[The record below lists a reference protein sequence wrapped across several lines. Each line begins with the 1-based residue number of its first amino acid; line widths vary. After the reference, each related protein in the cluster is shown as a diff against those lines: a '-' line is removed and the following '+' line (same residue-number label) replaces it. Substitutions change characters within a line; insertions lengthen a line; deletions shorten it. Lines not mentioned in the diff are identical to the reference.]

1 MSSFPDG
8 AGQSHA
14 WNYVLYLLRSIERL
28 ADITSYCH
36 PVRLLSDGLECK
48 DSDLLLLAQ
57 GHELWS
63 TSFGDTRS
71 PSWPRDEIV
80 PYIHDV
86 LHWTAA
92 TVICNRRLFTCRRQA
107 VARTVKKGMGATA
120 LALRLHDRF
129 PAARAAERKCLRNAF
144 DKLKRSLLGHAV
156 SERIR
161 PRLLT
166 AKTCVSEEPVS
177 AQQES
182 YKDLALRVPRAQ
194 EASQALQVQQATA
207 TAAMLEFQ
215 VTDTVEH
222 IDASTLH
229 EGQGSTLQS
238 PSSGQA
244 ALSCVQ

>member
-63 TSFGDTRS
+63 TSFGDARS

-129 PAARAAERKCLRNAF
+129 PAARAAEWPVWQKE
-144 DKLKRSLLGHAV
+144 SLLILFCGEPFCRRG
-156 SERIR
+156 SE
-161 PRLLT
+161 
-166 AKTCVSEEPVS
+166 V
-177 AQQES
+177 
-182 YKDLALRVPRAQ
+182 
-194 EASQALQVQQATA
+194 TA
-207 TAAMLEFQ
+207 TWFLGCK
-215 VTDTVEH
+215 
-222 IDASTLH
+222 STYL
-229 EGQGSTLQS
+229 
-238 PSSGQA
+238 
-244 ALSCVQ
+244 

>member
-36 PVRLLSDGLECK
+36 PVRLLGEGLECK

-63 TSFGDTRS
+63 TSFVDAGS

-86 LHWTAA
+86 LHWAAA

-129 PAARAAERKCLRNAF
+129 PAAWAAERQSLRNAF
-144 DKLKRSLLGHAV
+144 GKLKRSLLAHAV
-156 SERIR
+156 SERDR
-161 PRLLT
+161 PRLLK
-166 AKTCVSEEPVS
+166 AKAPEEPVS

-182 YKDLALRVPRAQ
+182 YKHLALRVPRAL

-207 TAAMLEFQ
+207 TAAMLEFE
-215 VTDTVEH
+215 VTDTAEH

-229 EGQGSTLQS
+229 EGRSATLHS
-238 PSSGQA
+238 PSSGQG
-244 ALSCVQ
+244 LFIISDQH

>member
-36 PVRLLSDGLECK
+36 PVRLLGDGPECK
-48 DSDLLLLAQ
+48 DSDLWLLAQ
-57 GHELWS
+57 GHELWN
-63 TSFGDTRS
+63 TSFVDAGS

-80 PYIHDV
+80 PYIHGV
-86 LHWTAA
+86 LHWAAA

-129 PAARAAERKCLRNAF
+129 PATCAAERKSLRNAF
-144 DKLKRSLLGHAV
+144 DKLKLSLLRHAV
-156 SERIR
+156 AEGNRHKL
-161 PRLLT
+161 PT
-166 AKTCVSEEPVS
+166 AKTCVSKEPVS

-182 YKDLALRVPRAQ
+182 YKDLTPRVPRSE
-194 EASQALQVQQATA
+194 EASLATQEPQATA

-215 VTDTVEH
+215 VTEIAKHV
-222 IDASTLH
+222 DASAQTT
-229 EGQGSTLQS
+229 QVKK
-238 PSSGQA
+238 SSLLIFVG
-244 ALSCVQ
+244 LS